1 MSQYLDL
8 LEVGDTVDIRG
19 PSGKLTYLG
28 RGEFHYPLRDKYC
41 VLLHWFAISFQ
52 NTIIMPIN
60 KNSRKI

>member
-28 RGEFHYPLRDKYC
+28 KGKFYFPQGNNCIFLQ
-41 VLLHWFAISFQ
+41 WFAVYF
-52 NTIIMPIN
+52 
-60 KNSRKI
+60 